1 MSFVS
6 RCIQAGARSRIVV
19 GNRNLMSRFSS
30 SGKVGFVGLGH
41 MGSKMVKHI
50 ADNGHPML
58 VFDRSKEAMVAMEKS
73 AAAGLPISVASSVQ
87 EIAENCDVVISMLPN
102 DVVVSK
108 ISLEL
113 LEHAKSKDFVHV
125 SCSTVS
131 PSTSRQL
138 AAEYKAATNPC
149 TFIASPVFARPD
161 GVTRKEAT
169 WMVSGSARGK
179 AEAHKYL
186 TLMGRVEDYGEDAGA
201 ANVVKLCG
209 NFLISSSIEAIGEA
223 MALAEKNGV
232 PPRQVMDLLS
242 STIFDCLIY
251 KVREHVCPLCSTLK
265 PYFQTSLSTLFAGIW
280 PTRVPP

>member
-1 MSFVS
+1 MSLLGRCLTGVRVGRQS
-6 RCIQAGARSRIVV
+6 RVFHRYA
-19 GNRNLMSRFSS
+19 SS
-30 SGKVGFVGLGH
+30 AKVGFVGLGH

-50 ADNGHPML
+50 ADNGHAML
-58 VFDRSKEAMVAMEKS
+58 VFDRSKEAMKAMEES
-73 AAAGLPISVASSVQ
+73 AAAGLPITVASSVK
-87 EIAENCDVVISMLPN
+87 EVAENCD
-102 DVVVSK
+102 VVSK

-113 LEHAKSKDFVHV
+113 LESAKSKDFVHV

-138 AAEYKAATNPC
+138 ALEYEDAPTPC

-179 AEAHKYL
+179 DVVMQYL
-186 TLMGRVEDYGEDAGA
+186 TLMGRVEDYGDDAGA

-232 PPRQVMDLLS
+232 PPQQVMDLLS

-251 KVREHVCPLCSTLK
+251 KVCNLNPNINPNPHVMSCHVDIVLYPMI
-265 PYFQTSLSTLFAGIW
+265 QLFN
-280 PTRVPP
+280 